1 MARYYT
7 SFMLWGVEGK
17 QLNRNVGLADMSERF
32 RMLSNG
38 DVPLGIER
46 YTGVSSASLEAG
58 TESEEIQ

>member
-1 MARYYT
+1 
-7 SFMLWGVEGK
+7 MLWGVEGK
-17 QLNRNVGLADMSERF
+17 QLNRNVGLSDMSERF

-38 DVPLGIER
+38 DVPIGIER